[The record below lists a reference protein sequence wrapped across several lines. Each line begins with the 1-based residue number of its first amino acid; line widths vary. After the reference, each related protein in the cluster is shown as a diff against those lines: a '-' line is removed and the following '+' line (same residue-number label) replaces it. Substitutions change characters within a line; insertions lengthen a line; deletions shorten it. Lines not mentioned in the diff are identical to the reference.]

1 MTGLRSW
8 LRRSTRPGLGRAAS
22 STGPEG
28 QVASAMSSE
37 TPGSLRRAA
46 RPCVAGSTGPE
57 GQVAAAMSLET
68 RGGLRGW
75 LRRSALAAAL
85 AVFAVPA
92 PAAAWDA
99 RATHLGMVD
108 RALLES
114 ALHLRWMAASEL
126 QRGLF
131 TPLRID
137 PRRLSAPERRM
148 LAAAL
153 QHGGLEALGGPGACP
168 GLGAPIETQ
177 RYCVQGDLWE
187 LPALQWLQVG
197 VLAEL
202 VPSARAV
209 HHFVDRD
216 DPLRRD
222 FSDPQS
228 RPGLLRLRQVR
239 HNGGSAAA
247 LATQTGFSG
256 QGPSVISFLRD
267 EADPL
272 APPQMWRHLELSS
285 TLPDPD
291 GRAHHLALALVGLG
305 ALLHVVQDLAVP
317 AHARGDVSG
326 FFSPLSPSPGDR
338 GLPFAELARLAFG
351 RNALPGR
358 PTQDQIAQ
366 ARGIAVAGS
375 LAEHLFGGAAP
386 SKEPGA
392 LVLPEGTGYEG
403 LAVFTARRFLSE
415 ASVPP
420 PRFLDDDLTPEAA
433 AAELLQGSRL
443 DPAELAGARLH
454 PWPAARGYIQSGTG
468 RPLAAFDTDDD
479 GRVRP
484 YVDEAVYR
492 EQFVHLAPRAIE
504 VTRSLLDWMW
514 PTWPELSFDATAGN
528 LDFVVPPGLVDA
540 VVLVL
545 RQDAAGARTIVR
557 KVALRPGERN
567 RVTGIPTGLG
577 DGERAVVVLR
587 ARRAS
592 GEPLLL
598 EHVLATESKVYPIVP
613 APYVA
618 PPPEQAAPLEEELE
632 AEPVVEPEPE
642 PEPEPAPELAPTT
655 GTKGQAA
662 KPGSKA
668 KGQPVEPVPGNG
680 GQARKAAGPPG
691 KPANPPGTAE
701 PTSPSPPAA
710 KGTTS
715 PKGQPP
721 AEATSPKGQ
730 PAVKP
735 PTEATSP
742 KGQPAAKPPAEATSP
757 KGQPTAPPSGKA
769 KG

>member
-1 MTGLRSW
+1 MTGLRS
-8 LRRSTRPGLGRAAS
+8 
-22 STGPEG
+22 
-28 QVASAMSSE
+28 
-37 TPGSLRRAA
+37 
-46 RPCVAGSTGPE
+46 
-57 GQVAAAMSLET
+57 
-68 RGGLRGW
+68 W

-148 LAAAL
+148 LTAAL

-177 RYCVQGDLWE
+177 HYCVQGDLWE

-285 TLPDPD
+285 TLPDPEA
-291 GRAHHLALALVGLG
+291 RAHHLALALVGLG

-351 RNALPGR
+351 RSALPGR

-366 ARGIAVAGS
+366 ARGIPVAGS

-415 ASVPP
+415 ASVPA
-420 PRFLDDDLTPEAA
+420 PRFLDDDLSPEAA

-443 DPAELAGARLH
+443 DPAEVEGARLQ

-504 VTRSLLDWMW
+504 VTRSLLDWLW
-514 PTWPELSFDATAGN
+514 PTWPELSFDAAAGN

-587 ARRAS
+587 ARRS
-592 GEPLLL
+592 GGEPLLL
-598 EHVLATESKVYPIVP
+598 EHVLATESKVYPVVP

-618 PPPEQAAPLEEELE
+618 PPPEQAAPLEEEARAGARRRARARAGARARARPHDRHQGPARQVRRQGQGPACGACPE
-632 AEPVVEPEPE
+632 QRRSGPQGREP
-642 PEPEPAPELAPTT
+642 
-655 GTKGQAA
+655 
-662 KPGSKA
+662 
-668 KGQPVEPVPGNG
+668 
-680 GQARKAAGPPG
+680 ARKARQAAHRDRRADQPGPARRQG
-691 KPANPPGTAE
+691 RHQSQGTA
-701 PTSPSPPAA
+701 SRRGHQSQ
-710 KGTTS
+710 GTAS
-715 PKGQPP
+715 RRGHQ
-721 AEATSPKGQ
+721 SQG
-730 PAVKP
+730 
-735 PTEATSP
+735 
-742 KGQPAAKPPAEATSP
+742 
-757 KGQPTAPPSGKA
+757 TARRQASRRGHQS
-769 KG
+769 

>member
-1 MTGLRSW
+1 VTRLRSW
-8 LRRSTRPGLGRAAS
+8 LRR
-22 STGPEG
+22 
-28 QVASAMSSE
+28 
-37 TPGSLRRAA
+37 
-46 RPCVAGSTGPE
+46 AG
-57 GQVAAAMSLET
+57 
-68 RGGLRGW
+68 
-75 LRRSALAAAL
+75 LAAAL
-85 AVFAVPA
+85 VFALPPA

-108 RALLES
+108 RALVES
-114 ALHLRWMAASEL
+114 ALHLRWMAQSEL

-131 TPLRID
+131 TPLRVD
-137 PRRLSAPERRM
+137 PRRLSAAERRM
-148 LAAAL
+148 LTAAL

-168 GLGAPIETQ
+168 GLGAPLETQ
-177 RYCVQGDLWE
+177 KYCVAGDVWE

-216 DPLRRD
+216 DPLKPT
-222 FSDPQS
+222 FADPQP
-228 RPGLLRLRQVR
+228 RPGLIRLRQVR
-239 HNGGSAAA
+239 HNGGSTAA

-272 APPQMWRHLELSS
+272 APPQMWRHLELAS
-285 TLPDPD
+285 TLPDPQ

-351 RNALPGR
+351 RSALPGR
-358 PTQDQIAQ
+358 PGQHEIAS
-366 ARGIAVAGS
+366 ARGIPVAGS
-375 LAEHLFGGAAP
+375 LAEHLFGGAPA
-386 SKEPGA
+386 SKDPGA
-392 LVLPEGTGYEG
+392 LAMPEGTGYEG
-403 LAVFTARRFLSE
+403 LAVFTARRFMSE
-415 ASVPP
+415 ASVPA
-420 PRFLDDDLTPEAA
+420 PRHLDEGLTPEAA
-433 AAELLQGSRL
+433 AAELLQASRL
-443 DPAELAGARLH
+443 DLVELQGARLH

-504 VTRSLLDWMW
+504 VTRSLLDWIW

-557 KVALRPGERN
+557 KVTLRPGERN
-567 RVTGIPTGLG
+567 RVAGIPTGLG
-577 DGERAVVVLR
+577 EGERAVVVLR
-587 ARRAS
+587 ARRPT

-598 EHVLATESKVYPIVP
+598 EHVLGSESKTFPVVP

-618 PPPEQAAPLEEELE
+618 PEPEVPAEEL
-632 AEPVVEPEPE
+632 AEE
-642 PEPEPAPELAPTT
+642 
-655 GTKGQAA
+655 
-662 KPGSKA
+662 
-668 KGQPVEPVPGNG
+668 PVEPVE
-680 GQARKAAGPPG
+680 
-691 KPANPPGTAE
+691 TE
-701 PTSPSPPAA
+701 PVSEPELEPLAPN
-710 KGTTS
+710 TS
-715 PKGQPP
+715 PKGQPTGKAQP
-721 AEATSPKGQ
+721 AAGKAKGQ
-730 PAVKP
+730 PAAG
-735 PTEATSP
+735 TEPTSP
-742 KGQPAAKPPAEATSP
+742 KGQPAAKPGSEPTSP
-757 KGQPTAPPSGKA
+757 KGQPTAKPGTEPTSPKGQPAARPGTEPTSPKGQPAKPGSEPTSPKGQPPAKPGSEPTKPGSAPGTNPVTSPKGPPSGKNR
-769 KG
+769 G

>member
-1 MTGLRSW
+1 MTRPRSW
-8 LRRSTRPGLGRAAS
+8 LRRVGRALGLGLAL
-22 STGPEG
+22 
-28 QVASAMSSE
+28 
-37 TPGSLRRAA
+37 SL
-46 RPCVAGSTGPE
+46 
-57 GQVAAAMSLET
+57 
-68 RGGLRGW
+68 
-75 LRRSALAAAL
+75 ALPA
-85 AVFAVPA
+85 A

-114 ALHLRWMAASEL
+114 ALHLRWMAQSEL

-131 TPLRID
+131 TPLRVD

-148 LAAAL
+148 LTAAL
-153 QHGGLEALGGPGACP
+153 QHGGLQALGGPGSCP

-177 RYCVQGDLWE
+177 KYCVAGDVWE

-216 DPLRRD
+216 DPLAPN
-222 FSDPQS
+222 FSDPQP
-228 RPGLLRLRQVR
+228 RPGLVRLRQVR

-267 EADPL
+267 DTDPL
-272 APPQMWRHLELSS
+272 APPHMWRHLELAS
-285 TLPDPD
+285 TLPEADA
-291 GRAHHLALALVGLG
+291 RAHHLALALVGLG

-317 AHARGDVSG
+317 AHARGDVTG

-351 RNALPGR
+351 RSALPGR
-358 PTQDQIAQ
+358 PAADEVAR
-366 ARGIAVAGS
+366 ARGIPVAGS
-375 LAEHLFGGAAP
+375 LAEHLFGGAPA
-386 SKEPGA
+386 SKDPGA
-392 LVLPEGTGYEG
+392 LVMPEGTGYEG

-415 ASVPP
+415 ASVPA
-420 PRFLDDDLTPEAA
+420 PRHLDEDLTPEAA
-433 AAELLQGSRL
+433 AAELLQASRL
-443 DPAELAGARLH
+443 DPVELQGARMH

-484 YVDEAVYR
+484 YIDEAVYR
-492 EQFVHLAPRAIE
+492 EQFVHLAPRAVE
-504 VTRSLLDWMW
+504 VTRSLLDWLW
-514 PTWPELSFDATAGN
+514 PTWPELTFDATAGN

-557 KVALRPGERN
+557 KVTLRPGERN
-567 RVTGIPTGLG
+567 RVAGIPTGLG

-587 ARRAS
+587 ARRPT

-598 EHVLATESKVYPIVP
+598 EHVLGSESKTFPVVP

-618 PPPEQAAPLEEELE
+618 PEPELAAPETAEEP
-632 AEPVVEPEPE
+632 APEPQPEPE
-642 PEPEPAPELAPTT
+642 PEPMPELAP
-655 GTKGQAA
+655 
-662 KPGSKA
+662 P
-668 KGQPVEPVPGNG
+668 
-680 GQARKAAGPPG
+680 
-691 KPANPPGTAE
+691 
-701 PTSPSPPAA
+701 
-710 KGTTS
+710 
-715 PKGQPP
+715 
-721 AEATSPKGQ
+721 TSPKGQ
-730 PAVKP
+730 PAKP
-735 PTEATSP
+735 QQGQSKTRGQPVEPVTSPKGQPGKPQQGQPAAGTAPPTSP
-742 KGQPAAKPPAEATSP
+742 KGQPAAKPQQGQPTTSP
-757 KGQPTAPPSGKA
+757 KGQPGDATPTPGPKGQPAAKPQQGQPPAGTNPATSPKGPPPSGKNR
-769 KG
+769 G

>member
-1 MTGLRSW
+1 MTAERSSW
-8 LRRSTRPGLGRAAS
+8 LHRLSLRTGRKDP
-22 STGPEG
+22 GPE
-28 QVASAMSSE
+28 AS
-37 TPGSLRRAA
+37 P
-46 RPCVAGSTGPE
+46 
-57 GQVAAAMSLET
+57 VAADLSPGTARS
-68 RGGLRGW
+68 GLRGW
-75 LRRSALAAAL
+75 LRRSTLAAAL

-108 RALLES
+108 RALVES

-131 TPLRID
+131 TPLRVD
-137 PRRLSAPERRM
+137 PRRLTASERRM
-148 LAAAL
+148 LTAAL

-222 FSDPQS
+222 FSDPQA

-239 HNGGSAAA
+239 HNGGSTAA

-267 EADPL
+267 ETDPL

-285 TLPDPD
+285 TLPDAQA
-291 GRAHHLALALVGLG
+291 RAHHLALALVGLG

-326 FFSPLSPSPGDR
+326 FFSPLSPNPGDR

-351 RNALPGR
+351 RSALPGR
-358 PTQDQIAQ
+358 PTADAVAQ
-366 ARGIAVAGS
+366 ARGIPLAAS
-375 LAEHLFGGAAP
+375 LAEHLFGGAAA

-392 LVLPEGTGYEG
+392 LVMPEGTGYEG
-403 LAVFTARRFLSE
+403 LATFTARRFLSE
-415 ASVPP
+415 ATVPAA
-420 PRFLDDDLTPEAA
+420 RFLADDLTPEAA

-443 DPAELAGARLH
+443 DPAELEGARLH
-454 PWPAARGYIQSGTG
+454 PWPATRGYIQSGTG

-504 VTRSLLDWMW
+504 VTRSLLDWIW
-514 PTWPELSFDATAGN
+514 PTWPELRFDATAGN

-577 DGERAVVVLR
+577 EGERAVVVLR
-587 ARRAS
+587 ARRTG

-598 EHVLATESKVYPIVP
+598 EHVLGGESKVFPAVP
-613 APYVA
+613 GPYVP
-618 PPPEQAAPLEEELE
+618 PPPEEAALPEEFEAPPEPPAAP
-632 AEPVVEPEPE
+632 EPEPE
-642 PEPEPAPELAPTT
+642 PEPELAPPT
-655 GTKGQAA
+655 GPKGQPA
-662 KPGSKA
+662 KAPA
-668 KGQPVEPVPGNG
+668 KTKNQPVEPTPSGA
-680 GQARKAAGPPG
+680 GQPSGKATNPPG
-691 KPANPPGTAE
+691 KPQD
-701 PTSPSPPAA
+701 PPAA

-715 PKGQPP
+715 PKGQP
-721 AEATSPKGQ
+721 AAKTEATSPQGQ
-730 PAVKP
+730 PAAKP
-735 PTEATSP
+735 EATSP
-742 KGQPAAKPPAEATSP
+742 KGQPAAKPPADA
-757 KGQPTAPPSGKA
+757 QPPAGAPPSGKS